1 MNTAPM
7 GDLKEVAIAT
17 IPEISGYVTIIVSS
31 ISEPNNHTS
40 MVKTSVCRVIED
52 SMVYGIPVSM
62 LSSTLVFKLL
72 DDYRICT
79 SLNKTESN
87 IVNTALLS
95 ILDVIRS
102 KLDMLLSLS
111 NIAHSNYSHV
121 TYNIDLNNL
130 NIIEVKL
137 YQGE

>member
-31 ISEPNNHTS
+31 ISEPNNHAS
-40 MVKTSVCRVIED
+40 MVKTSVCQVIED
-52 SMVYGIPVSM
+52 SLVYGIPVSM

-111 NIAHSNYSHV
+111 NIAHSDYSHV